1 MLLQNKGTAFFAGVV
16 LGGLVGASLALLLA
30 PQPGQETR
38 AKMRNKG
45 YELKDLVVKRCQE
58 ASHQAQEQVAVW
70 QEKGQHRMVEAFNQ
84 GKEQVIEAMSHG
96 KDRLMRT
103 RSLSQETVASK
114 AGQPV

>member
-1 MLLQNKGTAFFAGVV
+1 MLLQNKVTALFAGVV

-38 AKMRNKG
+38 ARIRNKG
-45 YELKDLVVKRCQE
+45 YELKNLAVKRCQE
-58 ASHQAQEQVAVW
+58 CWSSCSGTSAVW
-70 QEKGQHRMVEAFNQ
+70 QEKGQHRVVEAFNQ
-84 GKEQVIEAMSHG
+84 GKEQVLEAMSHG
-96 KDRLMRT
+96 KDRLMHT